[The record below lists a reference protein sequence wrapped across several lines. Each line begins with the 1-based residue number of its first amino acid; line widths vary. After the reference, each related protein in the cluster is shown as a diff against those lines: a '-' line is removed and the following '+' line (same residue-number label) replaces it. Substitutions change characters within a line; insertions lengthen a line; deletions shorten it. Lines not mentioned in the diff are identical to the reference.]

1 MVRLYSVD
9 NNCRLLV
16 LSTKICTQLY
26 MSTFHIVVN
35 RFTNIM
41 K

>member
-16 LSTKICTQLY
+16 LSTKICTQLH
-26 MSTFHIVVN
+26 MSTFHVMVN
-35 RFTNIM
+35 RLSNIM
-41 K
+41 E